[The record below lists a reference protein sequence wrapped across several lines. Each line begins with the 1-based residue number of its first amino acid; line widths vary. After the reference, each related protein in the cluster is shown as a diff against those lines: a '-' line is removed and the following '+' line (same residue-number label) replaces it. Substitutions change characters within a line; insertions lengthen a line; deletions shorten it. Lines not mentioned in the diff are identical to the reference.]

1 MTQSRLSV
9 RIRAVMYNADGK
21 AEELFDSAFNINQ
34 DELRKEAAMIPEE
47 LRIKILKYL
56 DSLNL

>member
-1 MTQSRLSV
+1 
-9 RIRAVMYNADGK
+9 MYNADGK